1 MEILKKKPDL
11 KNAFG
16 VIYPNDPDK
25 QREFEERLRADE
37 NYAYELAVKFEKGKL
52 AKSLEIAR
60 KMMKEGYSIEKILKI
75 SGLSEDDLRK
85 NGIL

>member
-1 MEILKKKPDL
+1 MEIRKKKPDL

-16 VIYPNDPDK
+16 IMYPNDPEK
-25 QREFEERLRADE
+25 QREFEECLRADE
-37 NYAYELAVKFEKGKL
+37 NYAYELAVKYEKGKL

-60 KMMKEGYSIEKILKI
+60 KMMKEGYSIEKILRI
-75 SGLSEDDLRK
+75 TGLSEDDLRK

>member
-16 VIYPNDPDK
+16 VIYPNDPEK

-37 NYAYELAVKFEKGKL
+37 NYAYELAVKFEKGFEK
-52 AKSLEIAR
+52 KVGNSS
-60 KMMKEGYSIEKILKI
+60 KNDEGRLFY
-75 SGLSEDDLRK
+75 RK
-85 NGIL
+85 NPENLWSI